1 MYYSSSEAWLEACFN
16 ELEQFPFTWLQTG
29 GGHVWIL
36 SLGVTSVAVSK
47 VTGRVE
53 VEDVVAAIR
62 PTTCLVSVMTANN
75 ETGIIM
81 VRVCT
86 TLIQYY
92 TTYMLFI
99 LGDGCQNSQYVGHP
113 LQIEKNILSVFLCGS
128 ESM

>member
-1 MYYSSSEAWLEACFN
+1 
-16 ELEQFPFTWLQTG
+16 
-29 GGHVWIL
+29 
-36 SLGVTSVAVSK
+36 
-47 VTGRVE
+47 
-53 VEDVVAAIR
+53 
-62 PTTCLVSVMTANN
+62 MTANN

-128 ESM
+128 ESMWEVAVNGWLSLSFNVLFEFQA